1 MSNKEIVMSF
11 INCWNTLDWD
21 GAAALLT
28 DDVVWDNVPMETM
41 EGKAVVDAAMRG
53 MAPDAVDWEV
63 LAIAEDGDRV
73 WTERIDKFDMPG
85 GKRVELPVMGT
96 FDIRDGKIAVW
107 RDYFDLNSFTSQMA

>member
-1 MSNKEIVMSF
+1 MSNTDIVTAF
-11 INCWNTLDWD
+11 IDAWNNLDWD
-21 GAAALLT
+21 GAADMLT
-28 DDVVWDNVPMETM
+28 DDIVWDNVPMETM

-53 MAPDAVDWEV
+53 MAPEACDWEI

-107 RDYFDLNSFTSQMA
+107 RDYFDLGSFTSQMA